1 MNAPQ
6 ANATQTDSHPAG
18 NAAPHVLPAAGMP
31 LYGKLLWL
39 TAARLGIATILL
51 ALATRF
57 IFQTLTD
64 SLSLVEHT
72 LFIVILVSYAVS
84 LGYLLVLR
92 KSRQV
97 SPTFAVIQVMGDAL
111 FANLVVY
118 LTGSTESI
126 FVFLLPL
133 CVISAANIFSR
144 KGAFLAAG
152 AASLLFAGLTLSL
165 AFHWLPTPILS
176 PTTPPFRRM
185 VGMMLMDILAIVL
198 TGLLGGLLS
207 EQLRRASAALK
218 SREAAYLKLE
228 KVHECIVRSVP
239 SGLIT
244 MDMDCRIHS
253 SNPAAERILG
263 ISGADLRGRDA
274 RQLLPALTSGLKPE
288 GMEEAEAKL
297 SQADGR
303 TRWISVSAA
312 PLRELRSSEGAGFVV
327 TFSDTTE
334 RHQLAEAIH
343 RSERMAAI
351 GQLSAGLAHELRN
364 PLASMS
370 GSIQLLAES
379 PTLDPD
385 DRRLMD
391 IVLRE
396 TDRLDALV
404 GDFLRYARPRP
415 LQPVP
420 FDLAETIRAS
430 AALLQKSLSDKHARL
445 ELSLPDSLSVEADQ
459 DQIRQVIWNLLI
471 NAAAALGENK
481 NKEGLVAVSLKD
493 SGGTV
498 TLAVSDNGCGIPPD
512 TLDKI
517 FTPFFT
523 TKQGGTG
530 LGLAIV
536 HGIVEAHGGTISVQS
551 TPGQGT
557 AFTVVLPSKNGRV

>member
-1 MNAPQ
+1 MV
-6 ANATQTDSHPAG
+6 T
-18 NAAPHVLPAAGMP
+18 AAGLS
-31 LYGKLLWL
+31 LYGKLLLL
-39 TAARLGIATILL
+39 TAARLAVVTILL
-51 ALATRF
+51 ALATRL

-72 LFIVILVSYAVS
+72 LFAVILASYAVS
-84 LGYLLVLR
+84 LGYLLILR
-92 KSRQV
+92 KSKQV
-97 SPTFAVIQVMGDAL
+97 SPIFAVIQVMGDAL

-118 LTGSTESI
+118 LTGATESI

-133 CVISAANIFSR
+133 CVISAANMFSR
-144 KGAFLAAG
+144 RGALLAAG
-152 AASLLFAGLTLSL
+152 AASLLFAAFTLGLT
-165 AFHWLPTPILS
+165 FHWLPTPILS
-176 PTTPPFRRM
+176 PNSPPIRRM
-185 VGMMLMDILAIVL
+185 LGMMLMDILAIAL

-244 MDMDCRIHS
+244 MDVEGRIHS

-263 ISGADLRGRDA
+263 LSGADLHGRDA
-274 RQLLPALTSGLKPE
+274 RQLLPPLASGLTPE
-288 GMEEAEAKL
+288 GMEEAESEISL
-297 SQADGR
+297 ADGR

-334 RHQLAEAIH
+334 RHLLAEEIH

-379 PTLDPD
+379 PTLDLD

-396 TDRLDALV
+396 TDRLDTLV
-404 GDFLRYARPRP
+404 DDFLRYARPRP
-415 LQPVP
+415 LRPIP
-420 FDLAETIRAS
+420 FDLADTIRAS
-430 AALLQKSLSDKHARL
+430 AALLGKSLGGKSASIS
-445 ELSLPDSLSVEADQ
+445 LSLPDSLTVEADQ
-459 DQIRQVIWNLLI
+459 DQLHQVVWNLLT
-471 NAAAALGENK
+471 NAAAALGDEA
-481 NKEGLVAVSLKD
+481 EGKIGVSLKD
-493 SGGTV
+493 NGDGTL
-498 TLAVSDNGCGIPPD
+498 TLAVSDTGCGIPPD
-512 TLDKI
+512 TLGKI

-523 TKQGGTG
+523 TKQRGTG

-536 HGIVEAHGGTISVQS
+536 HGIVKAHGGKIDVHSA
-551 TPGQGT
+551 PGQGT
-557 AFTVVLPSKNGRV
+557 CFTIVLPCLSPALPAQG